1 MEQSHIRN
9 RPIHIAIPPRLSLGL
24 NPGYAFTP

>member
-1 MEQSHIRN
+1 MERSDIRN
-9 RPIHIAIPPRLSLGL
+9 RPIHMAIPPPVSLGL